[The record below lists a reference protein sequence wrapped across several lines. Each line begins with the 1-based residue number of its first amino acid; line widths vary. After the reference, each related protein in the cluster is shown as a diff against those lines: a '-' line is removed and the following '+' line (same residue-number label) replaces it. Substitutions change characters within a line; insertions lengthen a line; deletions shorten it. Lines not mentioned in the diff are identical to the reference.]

1 MKFPP
6 PVWEWEKRRDWE
18 WDQDKENF
26 IKMSNQAADM
36 VRTFFLY
43 RKLPSSV
50 IFGSERLAS
59 SLVTFGSSPHFYFQM
74 VDFTESTLES
84 MLSTADIVRA
94 VRSSSIPPFNL
105 SSNFGKKLAEHRA
118 AREREQQRMREQEEE
133 RRRNPPRLV

>member
-36 VRTFFLY
+36 
-43 RKLPSSV
+43 
-50 IFGSERLAS
+50 
-59 SLVTFGSSPHFYFQM
+59 M

-94 VRSSSIPPFNL
+94 
-105 SSNFGKKLAEHRA
+105 KLAEHRA